1 MSSKVKYT
9 PAQEAA
15 INTRNSDILISASA
29 GSGKTSVLVERVI
42 KEVIAD
48 QMPVDQLLVITF
60 TNAAAEEMKKRIKQ
74 RLEEESRKPGLSKEE
89 RNFLTRQLTSLE
101 TANISTIDSFCLD
114 VVRRFYYTID
124 LDPDFSILT
133 DETQQ
138 SLLKER
144 ALREVEHDYL
154 ESPDPVQKQKFAT
167 FYDAFLGDRNA
178 DASRDLLNALYNYAM
193 AKPDYEDWL
202 SDLCRPYQVPT
213 SDLVDSPLWQ
223 KQIKPYLLA
232 AFGDLREKV
241 AEVLALADMEQ
252 AAMDKIRKLYE
263 LEAAHLEQY
272 LESLDTDDPYDVQL
286 AKARDCIFEGTL
298 RKVKACPEA
307 SLEAAEVRNEVKD
320 RVSSLFLAFYA
331 VDNQQQ
337 KELMDKGYEVSQII
351 AEVELAFIERFAKIK
366 RGERVLDFSDMEQF
380 AYKIL
385 TKQDEGGDLARS
397 FYQNK
402 FKEIMVDE
410 YQDTNALQDGLI
422 QSLKQEGKNNV
433 FMVGDVKQ
441 SIYGF
446 RQAEPSLFIAKYDD
460 FGQAGPESGKK
471 RIIFP
476 ENFRSSQPVV
486 DNVNM
491 IFDPVLTKDFGGI
504 DYKSEGQLKY
514 AAGYKKDLNLS
525 AATEVLFHEN
535 LSVKAA
541 ENDADDDG
549 EAMDPTDVQMII
561 SRIQQMV
568 KSQMQIYDPKTKTK
582 RAIKYGDIAILT
594 RAKSNNLAIKQTF
607 DRYQIPLFVMDVEN
621 YFQTFELTVVMSF
634 LKVIDNPD
642 QDIPLVAVLRSPIF
656 NFTSSDFANIRLAQ
670 RSVSFFTAMESYA
683 RRHDDELAG
692 RIQGFFDLLDD
703 LRDFANSHRISELLW
718 TIYQK
723 TGFLEMV
730 TAMANGEQRRLNLT
744 ALYERATAYES
755 SGFRDLYQFINF
767 IARMRKNQKDL
778 SQPISSESAE
788 DAVKLMTIHASK
800 GLEYPVV
807 FLVGLQKRYLISS
820 DLSGSWVL
828 DAEGLGMAFPSP
840 VKAPEVMADT
850 LFKSWLKIIKKQK
863 LLEEEAR
870 LLYVALTRAKQKL
883 VLVADIPV
891 SAKTPLASKEAAWSR
906 QIKGGQVSLI
916 DKMNVNKPLDFLA
929 PALAKY
935 KEQEHAS
942 DLHVKDLVDGDDG
955 QLRFVHYTDGQDEP
969 ILPEESEK
977 PAADAALSK
986 IELEAVNWTKKFF
999 DYEYPNQAATTTTA
1013 YQTVSEIKKAVGDP
1027 DDKELENSHTPELAA
1042 TNRYLQPIDTE
1053 PDFLFKKGASA
1064 AEIGTATHLVLQYYD
1079 YSQEPSR
1086 QNLDE
1091 QINQLVKSGKL
1102 TQALAEQINR
1112 DHLQWFISST
1122 FASRFREHP
1131 ERLYREQNFSI
1142 ILNPGRLFASLRDFP
1157 GKILVHGTIDGYYA
1171 GENGIILF
1179 DYKTDHVDRA
1189 NLEASIAELK
1199 EKYRGQLELYEKA
1212 LNEISEPGQS
1222 ERKVAHK
1229 YLILL
1234 DCQQV
1239 VEVTG

>member
-1 MSSKVKYT
+1 M
-9 PAQEAA
+9 
-15 INTRNSDILISASA
+15 
-29 GSGKTSVLVERVI
+29 
-42 KEVIAD
+42 
-48 QMPVDQLLVITF
+48 
-60 TNAAAEEMKKRIKQ
+60 
-74 RLEEESRKPGLSKEE
+74 
-89 RNFLTRQLTSLE
+89 
-101 TANISTIDSFCLD
+101 
-114 VVRRFYYTID
+114 
-124 LDPDFSILT
+124 
-133 DETQQ
+133 
-138 SLLKER
+138 
-144 ALREVEHDYL
+144 
-154 ESPDPVQKQKFAT
+154 
-167 FYDAFLGDRNA
+167 
-178 DASRDLLNALYNYAM
+178 
-193 AKPDYEDWL
+193 
-202 SDLCRPYQVPT
+202 
-213 SDLVDSPLWQ
+213 
-223 KQIKPYLLA
+223 
-232 AFGDLREKV
+232 
-241 AEVLALADMEQ
+241 
-252 AAMDKIRKLYE
+252 
-263 LEAAHLEQY
+263 
-272 LESLDTDDPYDVQL
+272 
-286 AKARDCIFEGTL
+286 
-298 RKVKACPEA
+298 
-307 SLEAAEVRNEVKD
+307 
-320 RVSSLFLAFYA
+320 AFYA

-514 AAGYKKDLNLS
+514 AAGYNKDLNLS

-541 ENDADDDG
+541 ESDADDDG

-683 RRHDDELAG
+683 RRHNDELAR

-807 FLVGLQKRYLISS
+807 FLVGLQRRYLISS

-955 QLRFVHYTDGQDEP
+955 RLRFVHYTDGQDEP

-977 PAADAALSK
+977 PAAEAALSK

-1091 QINQLVKSGKL
+1091 QIDQLIKSGKL

-1189 NLEASIAELK
+1189 NVEASIAELQ

-1234 DCQQV
+1234 DCQQI

>member
-15 INTRNSDILISASA
+15 INTRSSDILISASA

-138 SLLKER
+138 SLLKDR

-154 ESPDPVQKQKFAT
+154 ESPDPVQKQKFET

-263 LEAAHLEQY
+263 LEAAHLDQY
-272 LESLDTDDPYDVQL
+272 LDSLNTDDPYDVQL

-298 RKVKACPEA
+298 RKVKAFPEA

-504 DYKSEGQLKY
+504 DYKREGQLKY
-514 AAGYKKDLNLS
+514 AAGYNKDLNLS

-541 ENDADDDG
+541 ESDADDDG

-942 DLHVKDLVDGDDG
+942 DLHVKDLADGDDG
-955 QLRFVHYTDGQDEP
+955 RLRFVHYTDGQDEP

-977 PAADAALSK
+977 PAAEATLSK

-999 DYEYPNQAATTTTA
+999 DFEYPNQAATTTTA

-1091 QINQLVKSGKL
+1091 QIDQLVKSDKL

-1189 NLEASIAELK
+1189 NLEASIAELQ

-1212 LNEISEPGQS
+1212 LNEISEPGQN

-1234 DCQQV
+1234 DCQQI